1 MKLNG
6 ALIYMT
12 PKKKFFFSLYRHP
25 RGFSDIHN
33 HNSSLHS
40 LVDLNCLLLI
50 VNFHDICFSDIG

>member
-12 PKKKFFFSLYRHP
+12 PIKVFFFSLYRHP
-25 RGFSDIHN
+25 RDFSDIHN

-40 LVDLNCLLLI
+40 LVDVNCLLLI
-50 VNFHDICFSDIG
+50 VNSHDICSRDIG